1 MRFVVLV
8 ALVTVAACGGKKPK
22 TTTAGE
28 GSGSEQ
34 PPLIT
39 VQTLLGWGLQGY
51 NPDSQTP
58 KTQVFLE
65 VTDHHA
71 QTQSYPLGE
80 IAAPCSIQ
88 PGNGADIITVLTCN
102 VAGTGAEFR
111 AVYRG
116 KDVIILRRWVSPED
130 DPADA
135 ELSFQ
140 EVSRVPV
147 PSGSKVKAAG

>member
-1 MRFVVLV
+1 MSRRR
-8 ALVTVAACGGKKPK
+8 
-22 TTTAGE
+22 
-28 GSGSEQ
+28 SD
-34 PPLIT
+34 
-39 VQTLLGWGLQGY
+39 LG
-51 NPDSQTP
+51 
-58 KTQVFLE
+58 
-65 VTDHHA
+65 
-71 QTQSYPLGE
+71 
-80 IAAPCSIQ
+80 IAPCSIQ

-140 EVSRVPV
+140 EGSRVPV